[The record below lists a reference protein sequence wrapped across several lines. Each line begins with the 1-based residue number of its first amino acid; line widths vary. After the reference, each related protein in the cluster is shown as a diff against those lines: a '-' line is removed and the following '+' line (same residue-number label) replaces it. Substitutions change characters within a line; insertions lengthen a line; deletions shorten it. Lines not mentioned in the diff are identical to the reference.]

1 MQPLSIVIANRDS
14 HSASQLA
21 ASLNTYFRN
30 VSVVRSL
37 DEVRNAIPKHRAQL
51 AILDLEL
58 ASVED
63 VERLAH
69 EFNHTSIVCTHR
81 IPDDEM
87 WASALAAGAIDC
99 CPSDDAA
106 GIVNAVDRYVR
117 VARGNA
123 A

>member
-1 MQPLSIVIANRDS
+1 MQSLSVVIANRDS
-14 HSASQLA
+14 QAASQLA
-21 ASLNTYFRN
+21 ASLNAYFRN
-30 VSVVRSL
+30 VSVARSL
-37 DEVRNAIPKHRAQL
+37 DEVRTAIPKHRAQL

-63 VERLAH
+63 VERLVR

-99 CPSDDAA
+99 CQNADIAS
-106 GIVNAVDRYVR
+106 IVQAVDRHVKQ
-117 VARGNA
+117 ARSNA